1 MRKLALDAA
10 LFLLAGCGQETS
22 AWPGNGVVV
31 DCSSIATVTTNND
44 AVLLKCLDGKST
56 VDIGQIKGPVL
67 VNVWGS
73 WCGPCKEEMPIFVDF
88 YSKYKEKVS
97 LIGISVEEA
106 DVQNARNFVRLYGMS
121 WPNLN
126 DPDGS
131 TRGTLGMG
139 VPITLFID
147 AQGAVAYRKIGVVTT
162 IEELE
167 NDTKKYLG
175 VQL

>member
-1 MRKLALDAA
+1 MKRFGLVAA
-10 LFLLAGCGQETS
+10 LLLLAGCGQETS
-22 AWPGNGVVV
+22 ALPGNGVVV
-31 DCSSIATVTTNND
+31 DCSTIATVKTDND
-44 AVLLKCLDGKST
+44 AALLKCLDGKSSID
-56 VDIGQIKGPVL
+56 VGQIKGPAL

-73 WCGPCKEEMPIFVDF
+73 WCGPCKQEMPIFVDF

-106 DVQNARNFVRLYGMS
+106 DVQDARDFVKLYGMS

-147 AQGAVAYRKIGVVTT
+147 AQGKVAYKKIGVVTT

-167 NDTKKYLG
+167 RDTKKYLG

>member
-1 MRKLALDAA
+1 MKKFALVAV
-10 LFLLAGCGQETS
+10 LLLLAGCGQETS
-22 AWPGNGVVV
+22 ALPGNGVVV
-31 DCSSIATVTTNND
+31 DCSTIATVETDND
-44 AVLLKCLDGKST
+44 AVLPRCLGGNST
-56 VDIGQIKGPVL
+56 VDVGKIKGPAL

-73 WCGPCKEEMPIFVDF
+73 WCGPCKQEMPIFVDF
-88 YSKYKEKVS
+88 YSKFKEKVS

-106 DVQNARNFVRLYGMS
+106 DVQNARDFVKLYGMS

-147 AQGAVAYRKIGVVTT
+147 AQGKVAYKKIGVVSS

-167 NDTKKYLG
+167 SDTKKYLG

>member
-1 MRKLALDAA
+1 MKKFALVAT
-10 LFLLAGCGQETS
+10 LLLLAGCGQETS
-22 AWPGNGVVV
+22 ALPSNGVVV
-31 DCSSIATVTTNND
+31 DCSSIATVKTQNKS
-44 AVLLKCLDGKST
+44 ALLKCLDGNST
-56 VDIGQIKGPVL
+56 VDIGQIKGPAL

-73 WCGPCKEEMPIFVDF
+73 WCGPCKDEMPIFVDF
-88 YSKYKEKVS
+88 YGKYKEKVS

-106 DVQNARNFVRLYGMS
+106 DVQNARDFVKLYGMS

-147 AQGAVAYRKIGVVTT
+147 AQGKVAYRKIGVVTT
-162 IEELE
+162 IKELE
-167 NDTKKYLG
+167 RDTQKYLG

>member
-1 MRKLALDAA
+1 MKRFALFAA
-10 LFLLAGCGQETS
+10 LLLLVGCGQETS
-22 AWPGNGVVV
+22 ALPGNGVVV
-31 DCSSIATVTTNND
+31 DCSTIATVKTDND
-44 AVLLKCLDGKST
+44 AAVLKCLDGKASID
-56 VDIGQIKGPVL
+56 VGQIKGPAL

-73 WCGPCKEEMPIFVDF
+73 WCGPCKQEMPIFVDF

-106 DVQNARNFVRLYGMS
+106 DVQDARDFAKLYGMS

-147 AQGAVAYRKIGVVTT
+147 AQGKVAYKKIGVVTT

-167 NDTKKYLG
+167 RDTQKYLG

>member
-1 MRKLALDAA
+1 MKRLALVAA

-22 AWPGNGVVV
+22 ALPRDGVVV
-31 DCSSIATVTTNND
+31 DCSAIATVKTNNE
-44 AVLLKCLDGKST
+44 AALLKCLDGKST
-56 VDIGQIKGPVL
+56 IDIGQIKGPAL

-73 WCGPCKEEMPIFVDF
+73 WCGPCKDEMPIFVDF

-106 DVQNARNFVRLYGMS
+106 DLQDARDFVKLYGMS

-126 DPDGS
+126 DPNGS

-147 AQGAVAYRKIGVVTT
+147 AQGAVVYRKIGVVTT

-167 NDTKKYLG
+167 RDTQKHLG

>member
-1 MRKLALDAA
+1 MKKFALAAA
-10 LFLLAGCGQETS
+10 LLLLAGCGQETS
-22 AWPGNGVVV
+22 ALPGDGVVV
-31 DCSSIATVTTNND
+31 DCSTIATVKTDND
-44 AVLLKCLDGKST
+44 AALLKCLDGNST
-56 VDIGQIKGPVL
+56 VDVGQIKGPAL

-73 WCGPCKEEMPIFVDF
+73 WCGPCKQEMPIFVDF
-88 YSKYKEKVS
+88 YSKYREKVS

-106 DVQNARNFVRLYGMS
+106 DVQNARDFVKLYGMS

-147 AQGAVAYRKIGVVTT
+147 AQGKVAYRKIGVVTS

-167 NDTKKYLG
+167 RDTQKYLG

>member
-1 MRKLALDAA
+1 MRKLALVAA
-10 LFLLAGCGQETS
+10 LLLLVGCGQET
-22 AWPGNGVVV
+22 AALPGNGVVI

-44 AVLLKCLDGKST
+44 AALLKCLDGKST

-97 LIGISVEEA
+97 LIGISVEES
-106 DVQNARNFVRLYGMS
+106 DVQNARDFVKLYGMS
-121 WPNLN
+121 WSNLN

-147 AQGAVAYRKIGVVTT
+147 AQGKVAFRKIGVVTT

-167 NDTKKYLG
+167 RDTKKYLG

>member
-1 MRKLALDAA
+1 MKRFALVAV
-10 LFLLAGCGQETS
+10 LLLLAGCAQETS
-22 AWPGNGVVV
+22 ALPGNGIVV
-31 DCSSIATVTTNND
+31 DCSRIATVETDND
-44 AVLLKCLDGKST
+44 ATLLKCLDGNST
-56 VDIGQIKGPVL
+56 VDVGQIKGPAL

-73 WCGPCKEEMPIFVDF
+73 WCGPCKQEMPIFVDF
-88 YSKYKEKVS
+88 YSKYKKKVS

-106 DVQNARNFVRLYGMS
+106 DVQDARDFVKLYGMS

-126 DPDGS
+126 DPDGR

-147 AQGAVAYRKIGVVTT
+147 GQGKVAYKKIGVVTT

-167 NDTKKYLG
+167 KDTEKYLG

>member
-1 MRKLALDAA
+1 MKRFGLVAA
-10 LFLLAGCGQETS
+10 LLLLAGCGQETS
-22 AWPGNGVVV
+22 ALPGNGVVV
-31 DCSSIATVTTNND
+31 DCSTVATVKTDNE
-44 AVLLKCLDGKST
+44 AALLKCLDGKTSID
-56 VDIGQIKGPVL
+56 VGQIKGPTL

-73 WCGPCKEEMPIFVDF
+73 WCGPCKQEMPIFVDF

-106 DVQNARNFVRLYGMS
+106 DVQDARDFVKLYGMS

-147 AQGAVAYRKIGVVTT
+147 AQGKVAYKKIGVVTT

-167 NDTKKYLG
+167 RDTKKYLG

>member
-1 MRKLALDAA
+1 MRKLALVAA
-10 LFLLAGCGQETS
+10 LLLLAGCGQET
-22 AWPGNGVVV
+22 AALPGNGVVV
-31 DCSSIATVTTNND
+31 GCSSIATVTTNND
-44 AVLLKCLDGKST
+44 AALLKCLDGKST
-56 VDIGQIKGPVL
+56 VDVGQIKGPVL

-88 YSKYKEKVS
+88 YSKYKDKVS

-106 DVQNARNFVRLYGMS
+106 DVQNARDFVKLYGVS
-121 WPNLN
+121 WPNLD

-147 AQGAVAYRKIGVVTT
+147 AQGKVAFRKIGVVTT

-167 NDTKKYLG
+167 RDTKKYLG

>member
-1 MRKLALDAA
+1 MKKVALVSA

-22 AWPGNGVVV
+22 ALPGNGVVV
-31 DCSSIATVTTNND
+31 DCSTIATVETANES
-44 AVLLKCLDGKST
+44 ALLKCIDDNST
-56 VDIGQIKGPVL
+56 VDIGQIKGPAL

-73 WCGPCKEEMPIFVDF
+73 WCLSCQDEMPIFVDF
-88 YSKYKEKVS
+88 YTKYQEKIA

-106 DVQNARNFVRLYGMS
+106 DVQDARNFVKLYGVG

-147 AQGAVAYRKIGVVTT
+147 AQGKIAYRKIGVVTS

-167 NDTKKYLG
+167 KDTQKYLG

>member
-1 MRKLALDAA
+1 MKKFALVAA

-22 AWPGNGVVV
+22 ALPGNGVVV

-88 YSKYKEKVS
+88 YRKYKEKVS

-106 DVQNARNFVRLYGMS
+106 DVQNARDFVKLYGMS

-131 TRGTLGMG
+131 TRGILGMG

-167 NDTKKYLG
+167 RDTKKYLG

>member
-1 MRKLALDAA
+1 MMRIALVAA
-10 LFLLAGCGQETS
+10 LLLLTGCSQETS
-22 AWPGNGVVV
+22 ALPGDGVVV
-31 DCSSIATVTTNND
+31 DCSSIAIVKTQNKS
-44 AVLLKCLDGKST
+44 ALLKCLDGKST

-73 WCGPCKEEMPIFVDF
+73 WCGPCKDEMPIFVDF

-106 DVQNARNFVRLYGMS
+106 DEQNARDFVKLYGMS

-147 AQGAVAYRKIGVVTT
+147 AQGRVAFRKIGVVTT

-167 NDTKKYLG
+167 RDTQKYLG

>member
-1 MRKLALDAA
+1 MKRIALVAA
-10 LFLLAGCGQETS
+10 LLLLAGCGQETS
-22 AWPGNGVVV
+22 ALPGDGVIVS
-31 DCSSIATVTTNND
+31 CSPIATIKTDND
-44 AVLLKCLDGKST
+44 ATLLKCLDGNST
-56 VDIGQIKGPVL
+56 VDIGQIKGPAL

-106 DVQNARNFVRLYGMS
+106 DVQNARDFVKLYGMS

-167 NDTKKYLG
+167 RDTKKYLG

>member
-1 MRKLALDAA
+1 MKRAVLVVAL
-10 LFLLAGCGQETS
+10 LLLTGCGQATS
-22 AWPGNGVVV
+22 ALPGDGVVV
-31 DCSSIATVTTNND
+31 DCSSISTVTTKNES
-44 AVLLKCLDGKST
+44 VSLECLDGNST
-56 VDIGQIKGPVL
+56 INIGEIKGPAL

-106 DVQNARNFVRLYGMS
+106 DAQNARDFIKLYGMS

-131 TRGTLGMG
+131 TRATLGMG

-147 AQGAVAYRKIGVVTT
+147 AQGKVAYRKIGVVTT
-162 IEELE
+162 IKELE
-167 NDTKKYLG
+167 KDTKKYLG
-175 VQL
+175 VEL

>member
-1 MRKLALDAA
+1 MKKFALVAA
-10 LFLLAGCGQETS
+10 LLLLAGCSQETS
-22 AWPGNGVVV
+22 ALPGDGIVV
-31 DCSSIATVTTNND
+31 DCSAIATVNTDNN
-44 AVLLKCLDGKST
+44 AALLKCLDGNST
-56 VDIGQIKGPVL
+56 VDVGQIKGPAL

-73 WCGPCKEEMPIFVDF
+73 WCGPCKQEMPIFVDF
-88 YSKYKEKVS
+88 YGKYKEKVS

-106 DVQNARNFVRLYGMS
+106 DDQNARDFIKLYGMS

-147 AQGAVAYRKIGVVTT
+147 AQGRVAYRKIGVITT

-167 NDTKKYLG
+167 RDTQKYLG

>member
-1 MRKLALDAA
+1 MKKLALVAA
-10 LFLLAGCGQETS
+10 LLLLAGCGQETS
-22 AWPGNGVVV
+22 ALPGNGVVV
-31 DCSSIATVTTNND
+31 DCSSIATVKTQNKS
-44 AVLLKCLDGKST
+44 VLLKCLDGNST
-56 VDIGQIKGPVL
+56 VDIGQIKGPAL

-73 WCGPCKEEMPIFVDF
+73 WCGPCKDEMPIFVDF
-88 YSKYKEKVS
+88 YSKYKDKVS

-106 DVQNARNFVRLYGMS
+106 DVQNARDFVKLYGMS

-147 AQGAVAYRKIGVVTT
+147 AQGRVAFRKIGVVTT

-167 NDTKKYLG
+167 RDTQKYLG

>member
-1 MRKLALDAA
+1 MRKLALVAA

-22 AWPGNGVVV
+22 ALPGNGVVV

-44 AVLLKCLDGKST
+44 AALLTCLDGKST
-56 VDIGQIKGPVL
+56 IDIGQIKGPVL

-73 WCGPCKEEMPIFVDF
+73 WCGPCKDEMPIFVDF
-88 YSKYKEKVS
+88 YSKYKEKVP

-106 DVQNARNFVRLYGMS
+106 DVQNAREFVKLYGMS

-167 NDTKKYLG
+167 RDTKKYLG

>member
-1 MRKLALDAA
+1 MRKLSLVAA

-22 AWPGNGVVV
+22 ALPGNGVVV

-56 VDIGQIKGPVL
+56 FDIGQIKGPVL

-106 DVQNARNFVRLYGMS
+106 DVQNARDFIKLYGMS
-121 WPNLN
+121 WPNLD

-131 TRGTLGMG
+131 TRGTFGMG
-139 VPITLFID
+139 VPVTLFID
-147 AQGAVAYRKIGVVTT
+147 AQGGVVYKKIGVVTT

-167 NDTKKYLG
+167 RDTQKYLG